1 MGGREEEILMQVF
14 VTPRA
19 EKSFDSIFDYINDKW
34 GEKTAKEFVLKTN
47 KIFKLLQN
55 YPTIGKVEFG
65 DIRGFQLS
73 RQTRLLYTVRDEKII
88 VLSFFDVRQDPN
100 KKFL

>member
-1 MGGREEEILMQVF
+1 MQVL

-19 EKSFDSIFDYINDKW
+19 EKNFDIILDYIKDKW
-34 GEKTAKEFVLKTN
+34 GEKTAKQFIRKTDEL
-47 KIFKLLQN
+47 FQLLQN
-55 YPTIGKVEFG
+55 YPTIGQVENG

-73 RQTRLLYTVRDEKII
+73 RQTRLLYTVRDGKII
-88 VLSFFDVRQDPN
+88 VLAFFDVRQDPN